1 MAASTTSPCATT
13 EQWWPTLRRLAAF
26 DVVANNADRKSGHV
40 LLAEDRLWAIDN
52 GLCFHEE
59 PKLRTVVWDFAA
71 EALDTDVLADLRRLV
86 HDGIGPTIA
95 TLLDDDEQDTL
106 IWRAESLL
114 DRAELPVPRDDG
126 RWPPYPWP
134 LV

>member
-1 MAASTTSPCATT
+1 M
-13 EQWWPTLRRLAAF
+13 
-26 DVVANNADRKSGHV
+26 
-40 LLAEDRLWAIDN
+40 
-52 GLCFHEE
+52 
-59 PKLRTVVWDFAA
+59 VWDFAA
-71 EALDTDVLADLRRLV
+71 EALETDVLADLRRLV
-86 HDGIGPTIA
+86 HDGLGPTIA
-95 TLLDDDEQDTL
+95 TLLDDDEQDAL